1 MKAKISD
8 ESKVYPDFELAEDS
22 GSSDS
27 EAEDEQKD
35 PLDWAW
41 KEFAIMSQQDAIKLA
56 LEEKKEDC
64 VHNFIT
70 TLDWGRQVSA
80 ADLSREIV
88 EDNIKVTMDD
98 FMSALNEVKPAFGAA
113 INTLE
118 MCRLN
123 GMLDCGER
131 HAHIQRTIMTFVE
144 QVSFK
149 VREHL
154 CSLASLKDLVAGSA
168 FSALSRAAQCSQCI
182 SMDISENTGEFENP
196 ASTHTPQNYTCSTL
210 TSGGSRKAQA
220 VSNKYR
226 SG

>member
-1 MKAKISD
+1 
-8 ESKVYPDFELAEDS
+8 
-22 GSSDS
+22 
-27 EAEDEQKD
+27 
-35 PLDWAW
+35 
-41 KEFAIMSQQDAIKLA
+41 
-56 LEEKKEDC
+56 
-64 VHNFIT
+64 
-70 TLDWGRQVSA
+70 
-80 ADLSREIV
+80 
-88 EDNIKVTMDD
+88 
-98 FMSALNEVKPAFGAA
+98 
-113 INTLE
+113 
-118 MCRLN
+118 LN
-123 GMLDCGER
+123 GMLDCGEG
-131 HAHIQRTIMTFVE
+131 HAHIQRTVMTFVE

-182 SMDISENTGEFENP
+182 SMDTSENTGEFENP